1 MKLKDLLFIS
11 AAHLV
16 NDGYSGMLSPLL
28 PLIAAKF
35 DLTLTTTGMLV
46 SGYSLFAAMSQPVL
60 GYFADKSKRTFFVVT
75 GPLMSC
81 IFMSLLGVAPNI
93 IFLLLFL
100 AMAGLGVSSFHP
112 QAASLAGKYSG
123 DQRGWGLGI
132 FIMGGTIGYGAGPLA
147 ISYYVS
153 AYSFDTAYLMMLPGL
168 ATIALYLAIGPGI
181 PSLNINSHRQSIRKI
196 FRFDNI
202 GMIFLVATAYIRGLT
217 IMAFNSFI
225 PFLILERG
233 GEIIAS
239 GTAIFML
246 QFFGAI
252 GGVAGGWLSDRFG
265 RMGLILLSLGLAPI
279 FFIGSLYLPGLW
291 IFPLLAAGGFL
302 MLSSNPVSVAFA
314 QELLPGNQGLAA
326 SLIVGLSWGLAG
338 LTISLVGLSADSFG
352 ILETLTVVSLLPFTV
367 MIMGIIT
374 RPYILRQAHRV
385 ASENGS

>member
-1 MKLKDLLFIS
+1 MRLKNLLFIS
-11 AAHLV
+11 AVHFV

-35 DLTLTTTGMLV
+35 DLSLTAAGMLV

-81 IFMSLLGVAPNI
+81 VFMSMLGVAPNI
-93 IFLLLFL
+93 IFLMLFL
-100 AMAGLGVSSFHP
+100 ALAGLGVSSFHP
-112 QAASLAGKYSG
+112 QAASLAGKISG
-123 DQRGWGLGI
+123 DKRGWGLGI
-132 FIMGGTIGYGAGPLA
+132 FIMGGTIGYGVGPLA

-153 AYSFDTAYLMMLPGL
+153 AYSFDTTYLVMIPGL
-168 ATIALYLAIGPGI
+168 AMIALYLAVGPGI
-181 PSLNINSHRQSIRKI
+181 PSLDLNSHRQSVRKI

-217 IMAFNSFI
+217 VMAFNSFI
-225 PFLILERG
+225 PFLIHERG

-246 QFFGAI
+246 QFFGAA
-252 GGVAGGWLSDRFG
+252 GGVAGGWLSDKFG
-265 RMGLILLSLGLAPI
+265 RMGLILLSLGLAPL
-279 FFIGSLYLPGLW
+279 FFVGSLHLPCLW
-291 IFPLLAAGGFL
+291 IFPFLAAGGFL

-326 SLIVGLSWGLAG
+326 SLIIGLSWGMAG
-338 LTISLVGLSADSFG
+338 LTISLVGLSADNFG
-352 ILETLTVVSLLPFTV
+352 IVETLTAVSLLPLAV
-367 MIMGIIT
+367 MIMGIIA
-374 RPYILRQAHRV
+374 RPHILKQAHRV
-385 ASENGS
+385 SSENGF